1 MDDAPQTM
9 GAYLHAARRRRR
21 IGIERAA
28 EDTRIRQDY
37 LMRMESDEFDFLA
50 PAYVRGF
57 LKTYARFLRVNVEPL
72 LEEFDRRFRHA
83 VDTSQLVAL
92 ERHRKRNSPKERRL
106 TSSWA
111 VAAIIAAATLLI
123 LGIVGLV
130 SGDPDEKDQGRGAT
144 LAETD
149 KTPTPTPS
157 GPTFSPTPT
166 LEATTTPAAGEEVI
180 AFTDGIEL
188 VVTGAE
194 QDCWVDITADGV
206 NVFSG
211 TIVPGQSETFTAT
224 EKMQVVLG
232 YAAGVELMVNGN
244 DLGSP
249 GIHDVLTFEL
259 PADIDTLL

>member
-1 MDDAPQTM
+1 MDDTPQTM

-28 EDTRIRQDY
+28 EETRIRQDY

-57 LKTYARFLRVNVEPL
+57 LKTYTRFLRVNADPL
-72 LEEFDRRFRHA
+72 LEEFDRRYGHA

-92 ERHRKRNSPKERRL
+92 ERHRRSSSFREKRIM
-106 TSSWA
+106 SSWA
-111 VAAIIAAATLLI
+111 MAAIIAAAALLI
-123 LGIVGLV
+123 LGVVGLL
-130 SGDPDEKDQGRGAT
+130 SDPKKAEEDAGTRLTQLDES
-144 LAETD
+144 
-149 KTPTPTPS
+149 PTPTPS
-157 GPTFSPTPT
+157 ATPT
-166 LEATTTPAAGEEVI
+166 LSPTIEATPTTAASDAVI

-188 VVTGAE
+188 VVTGAA
-194 QDCWVDITADGV
+194 QDCWIDITSDGV

-211 TIVPGQSETFTAT
+211 TIIPGQSETFTAD

-232 YAAGVELMVNGN
+232 YAAGVELIVNGR

-249 GIHDVLTFEL
+249 GIPDVLTFEL
-259 PADIDTLL
+259 PDDIDTLL